1 MAVTG
6 GVITPPVT
14 RLRLSLGLPGM
25 AVLQF
30 GFTPSER
37 NTQHVMELQEE
48 LQVVYTGTHDNDTI
62 RAWYDALEPESLALV
77 TAALESRGIQ
87 DEPHWAM
94 IRLAFSSPAAIAMI
108 QLQDALGLGPEGRM
122 NQPGT
127 AGGWGWQLSALPGA
141 DVAARLREATEEAG
155 RRHA

>member
-1 MAVTG
+1 
-6 GVITPPVT
+6 
-14 RLRLSLGLPGM
+14 M

-37 NTQHVMELQEE
+37 NTQHVPDLHEE

-62 RAWYDALEPESLALV
+62 RAWYDALEPEAFRLV
-77 TAALESRGIQ
+77 ASALESRGIK

-127 AGGWGWQLSALPGA
+127 AGGWGWQLSELPSGE
-141 DVAARLREATEEAG
+141 VAKRLREATEEAG
-155 RRHA
+155 RLRA